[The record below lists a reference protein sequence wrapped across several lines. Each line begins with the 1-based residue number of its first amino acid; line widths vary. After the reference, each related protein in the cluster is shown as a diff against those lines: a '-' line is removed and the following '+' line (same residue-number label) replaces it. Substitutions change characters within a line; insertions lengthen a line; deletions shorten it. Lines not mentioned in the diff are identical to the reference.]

1 MKSILEKITLGL
13 ALMIIASLL
22 TFATVSD
29 ADDMVQKEEF
39 KDNYSIYSLPIPQ
52 HLDFAGETVPLK
64 DPQVLESYDRE
75 LLVNTYWQSQTVLF
89 IKRTARYFPIIEPI
103 LKANGI
109 PEDFKYLPL
118 IESGFMP
125 VVSPAGAVGFWQI
138 MKNTGK
144 QYGLEIN
151 SNVDERYHIEKATQ
165 VACTYLKEAY
175 GVFGSWTLAA
185 ASYNMGISGLKKQL
199 ARQKGSTYYDLT
211 LNSETSR
218 YVYRLLA
225 VKEIMDDPESFG
237 FHVREKDRYQPI
249 ETFNVKIDSTVQ
261 HVNAINSKY
270 GINYRVLKF
279 HNPWLR
285 TETLPNAQQKVYEI
299 KIPKSSDNTMDQ
311 PIERPM
317 QMPAREAIE
326 R

>member
-109 PEDFKYLPL
+109 PEDFKYLP
-118 IESGFMP
+118 
-125 VVSPAGAVGFWQI
+125 
-138 MKNTGK
+138 
-144 QYGLEIN
+144 
-151 SNVDERYHIEKATQ
+151 
-165 VACTYLKEAY
+165 
-175 GVFGSWTLAA
+175 
-185 ASYNMGISGLKKQL
+185 
-199 ARQKGSTYYDLT
+199 
-211 LNSETSR
+211 
-218 YVYRLLA
+218 
-225 VKEIMDDPESFG
+225 
-237 FHVREKDRYQPI
+237 
-249 ETFNVKIDSTVQ
+249 
-261 HVNAINSKY
+261 
-270 GINYRVLKF
+270 
-279 HNPWLR
+279 
-285 TETLPNAQQKVYEI
+285 
-299 KIPKSSDNTMDQ
+299 
-311 PIERPM
+311 
-317 QMPAREAIE
+317 
-326 R
+326 